1 MVYDDSLSTSSL
13 IIIVKLTKRRKKHH
27 YKLLIS
33 LNSILFPGTMYCFWS
48 LSGSTTKVKLMR
60 STHALEQENL
70 KKKFEFFNFS

>member
-48 LSGSTTKVKLMR
+48 LSKWFNDKSK
-60 STHALEQENL
+60 THEVDPCVRTRKSE
-70 KKKFEFFNFS
+70 KEV